1 MAAHRR
7 GRSTPQVLQFA
18 RWRLEFHA
26 RLLLLP
32 AGVVVYTASDA
43 ALSEVSAG
51 HCNFVTDSPAGNSV
65 RMSSGDCRNQII
77 CSNRACHKPAD
88 RKRQHFFTGNATL
101 KHTQIRTQLSRFLR
115 YQEGVLGVQTCQ
127 SRPVNFHR
135 SDEEVLRQ
143 CV

>member
-65 RMSSGDCRNQII
+65 RMSTGDCGNQII
-77 CSNRACHKPAD
+77 CSNRAYTVVTNQLGESASTSLL
-88 RKRQHFFTGNATL
+88 TGNATL
-101 KHTQIRTQLSRFLR
+101 KHTQIRMRRSSGGLHLPAT
-115 YQEGVLGVQTCQ
+115 TCEFSQ
-127 SRPVNFHR
+127 IRRR
-135 SDEEVLRQ
+135 SSETVRITPN
-143 CV
+143 